1 MNINRV
7 ERKWWEDAL
16 FLQESSINAQSMLV
30 EGCFGDFVLDRSVG
44 FQHHISF
51 NDKETTPLVI
61 LFNLYVE
68 IYFFKRNTV

>member
-30 EGCFGDFVLDRSVG
+30 EGCFGDFV
-44 FQHHISF
+44 
-51 NDKETTPLVI
+51 
-61 LFNLYVE
+61 
-68 IYFFKRNTV
+68 